1 MDVKVYTTP
10 TCGYC
15 HQVKDYLH
23 QRGVSFTEYDV
34 SRDRNAAQEIV
45 DRTGQMGVPVIIVD
59 GETVIGFDRPHL
71 DALLS
76 RASSQKRLRFG
87 LKIGNAPG
95 GGAVIGSVAAGSLGA
110 RVGLTSGDVVTGL
123 NTETVRNADDME
135 HFLTRVTPGSLVSV
149 RFRRGGQERKSEI
162 LAS

>member
-15 HQVKDYLH
+15 HQVKDYLR
-23 QRGVSFTEYDV
+23 QRGVRFTEYDV
-34 SRDRNAAQEIV
+34 SRDRAAAQEMV
-45 DRTGQMGVPVIIVD
+45 DRTGQMGVPVILVD
-59 GETVIGFDRPHL
+59 GETVIGFDRPRL

-76 RASSQKRLRFG
+76 GASSRKRLRFG

-95 GGAVIGSVAAGSLGA
+95 GGAVIGGVADGGLGA
-110 RVGLTSGDVVTGL
+110 KAGLTSGDVITGL
-123 NTETVRNADDME
+123 NTEQVRNAEDME
-135 HFLTRVTPGSLVSV
+135 RFLGRVTPGSLVSV